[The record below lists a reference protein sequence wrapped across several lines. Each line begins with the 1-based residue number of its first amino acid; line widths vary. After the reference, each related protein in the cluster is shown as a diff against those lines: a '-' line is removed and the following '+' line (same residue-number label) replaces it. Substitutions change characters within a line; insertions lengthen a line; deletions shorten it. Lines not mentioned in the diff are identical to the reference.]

1 MTVLIKMIS
10 KTGSTVY
17 INPNN
22 VSGLTPAFQDGMT
35 DIWLNGIS
43 TPVTV
48 QGDPDQVAEKLF
60 G

>member
-1 MTVLIKMIS
+1 MALIKLIG
-10 KTGSTVY
+10 KTGNTVY
-17 INPNN
+17 VNPNN
-22 VSGLTPAFQDGMT
+22 VSGLTPAWQDGLT

-48 QGDPDQVAEKLF
+48 QGDPDQVALQLF

>member
-1 MTVLIKMIS
+1 MALIKFIG

-22 VSGLTPAFQDGMT
+22 VSGLTPAQQDGMT

-48 QGDPDQVAEKLF
+48 QGDPDQVAEKLY